1 MFIFALCLQQQ
12 TCEQIWSSEML
23 NSISAIVTLKLGLQ
37 RMLSILYNQS
47 FLILNVKPFRRK
59 FVLVPFFSE
68 QNFFSGPDTT
78 VLARIKNE
86 LQKYH
91 QENHGLIKIVRDSL
105 NEYESKLTDLR
116 EALNEATGQIKQAE
130 NLNRDNGVLLE
141 DIKVMSGFGRRKLN
155 LGR

>member
-1 MFIFALCLQQQ
+1 MSRPFEGSLF
-12 TCEQIWSSEML
+12 WFP
-23 NSISAIVTLKLGLQ
+23 
-37 RMLSILYNQS
+37 S
-47 FLILNVKPFRRK
+47 FLNKPF
-59 FVLVPFFSE
+59 LSA
-68 QNFFSGPDTT
+68 PDIT

-105 NEYESKLTDLR
+105 NEYESKITDLR

-155 LGR
+155 LRR

>member
-1 MFIFALCLQQQ
+1 
-12 TCEQIWSSEML
+12 ML
-23 NSISAIVTLKLGLQ
+23 NSISATVTLKLALQ
-37 RMLSILYNQS
+37 RVLSISQNHN
-47 FLILNVKPFRRK
+47 FLSLNVKPFWRK
-59 FVLVPFFSE
+59 FVLVHSLNKPFL
-68 QNFFSGPDTT
+68 SGPDTA

-105 NEYESKLTDLR
+105 NEYESKITDLR

-141 DIKVMSGFGRRKLN
+141 DIKVMSGLGRRKLN
-155 LGR
+155 LRR